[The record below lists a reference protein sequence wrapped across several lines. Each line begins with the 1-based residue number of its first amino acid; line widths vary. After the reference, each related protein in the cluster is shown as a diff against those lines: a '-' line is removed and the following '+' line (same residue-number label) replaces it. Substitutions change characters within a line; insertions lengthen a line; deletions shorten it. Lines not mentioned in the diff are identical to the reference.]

1 MSINDE
7 QLIKLLKKMAYEYYP
22 AGKEVM
28 RYGEAGDKF
37 YFIIRGSVSIAIPKN
52 ALKRRTIRPIAIA
65 AASMHLTSLLNK
77 NKSIVEPV

>member
-7 QLIKLLKKMAYEYYP
+7 QLIKLLKKMVYEFVP

-37 YFIIRGSVSIAIPKN
+37 YFIIQGSVSIAIPKN
-52 ALKRRTIRPIAIA
+52 ALKRRTTK
-65 AASMHLTSLLNK
+65 L
-77 NKSIVEPV
+77 